1 MKDKQKSLKKA
12 GWKVS
17 DAKEFLN
24 LSDEEIR
31 LIDTKRALVKLLK
44 EVREFN
50 SVTQEKL
57 AEMISSS
64 QSRIAKLEAGNSD
77 VSFELI
83 LKALFALG
91 VPQSK
96 LAKVIGSVTGA
107 V

>member
-64 QSRIAKLEAGNSD
+64 QSRIAKLEAGSSD

-91 VPQSK
+91 VPQAK
-96 LAKVIGSVTGA
+96 LAKVIAA